1 MNLWYNDIIGCENMK
16 NNKFIKYFDNLYNES
31 TPLVFTDGT
40 DIYNDLKK
48 KYITHKKG
56 YFIYGPSG
64 VGKTY
69 FINNQKEKHWID
81 GDILWSATKAFPNG
95 DWWNLSGDEIDAI
108 ERRAD
113 IITEQA
119 KKLGFWIIGASSVN
133 MIPDAIVIPDFKT
146 HLKYIQHRENNNYDG
161 GIKSDD
167 LEKIKRNREYYSRFQ
182 KDGIPIFKSVDEA
195 VYYIENQMDK

>member
-1 MNLWYNDIIGCENMK
+1 ME
-16 NNKFIKYFDNLYNES
+16 NNKFIKYFNNLYDES
-31 TPLVFTDGT
+31 IPLVFTDGT

-48 KYITHKKG
+48 EYITHKNG

-69 FINNQKEKHWID
+69 FINNQKEKNWID
-81 GDILWSATKAFPNG
+81 GDILWSAAKAFPDG
-95 DWWNLSGDEIDAI
+95 DWWNLSGDEIDTI

-113 IITEQA
+113 VITEQA
-119 KKLGFWIIGASSVN
+119 KRLGFWIIGASSVN
-133 MIPDAIVIPDFKT
+133 MIPDAIVIPDFET

-167 LEKIKRNREYYSRFQ
+167 LEKIKRNREYYSWFQ